1 MKLAEHPSL
10 RAHLGRP
17 AVLDSNLL
25 LLHLCCEFH
34 PPLVQ
39 SFKRLNTFDSGD
51 AILLAATLG
60 LFSTLHTTPHVL
72 TEVSNLA
79 NSLPTWRKDSWCRFF
94 AEHVGLIPEEY
105 HPINELAA
113 DSAAMRFGLMDAALA
128 RLARTHT
135 VMTIDW
141 PLTGFLESRGLP
153 VVNFNR
159 LREFEFDS

>member
-1 MKLAEHPSL
+1 MKLSEHPLL
-10 RAHLGRP
+10 RPHLGRP

-34 PPLVQ
+34 PPLVH
-39 SFKRLNTFDSGD
+39 SFKRLNVFDPGD
-51 AILLAATLG
+51 AVLLSATLD

-79 NSLPTWRKDSWCRFF
+79 NSLPGWIKHSWSRFF
-94 AEHVGLIPEEY
+94 AERVALIPEEY
-105 HPINELAA
+105 RPIGELAA
-113 DSAAMRFGLMDAALA
+113 DSAAMRFGLTDAALA

-135 VMTIDW
+135 VMTVDW

>member
-1 MKLAEHPSL
+1 MKLSEYPSL
-10 RAHLGRP
+10 RSHLGRP

-34 PPLVQ
+34 PPLVH
-39 SFKRLNTFDSGD
+39 SFKRLNIFDPGD
-51 AILLAATLG
+51 AVLLSATLD

-79 NSLPTWRKDSWCRFF
+79 NSLPGWRKDSWSRFF
-94 AEHVGLIPEEY
+94 AARVVLISEEY
-105 HPINELAA
+105 RSSRELAA
-113 DSAAMRFGLMDAALA
+113 DSAAMRFGLTDAALA
-128 RLARTHT
+128 RLARTHAVLT
-135 VMTIDW
+135 VDW

-153 VVNFNR
+153 AVNFNH